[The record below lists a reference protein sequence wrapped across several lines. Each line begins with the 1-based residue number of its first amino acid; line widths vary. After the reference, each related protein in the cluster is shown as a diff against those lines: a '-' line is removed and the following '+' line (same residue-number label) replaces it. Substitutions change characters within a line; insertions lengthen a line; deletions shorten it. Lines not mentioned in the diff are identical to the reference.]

1 MKLVKRAVTGKWVDY
16 REGVRF
22 KIRPFPLSRMVSSG
36 DGAGIDAFK
45 TGKEQFIA
53 GVEDWEGLED
63 ANGKPLPC
71 TDGNK
76 AFLYDYCYMVLGL
89 PEDLIGFV
97 MTEIQKMMRPVEEIE
112 KNSSTSRT
120 GMQEESS
127 STAPPAEKSS

>member
-1 MKLVKRAVTGKWVDY
+1 MNKRVAG
-16 REGVRF
+16 
-22 KIRPFPLSRMVSSG
+22 RMVVGSLTALLVLLSIIMAF
-36 DGAGIDAFK
+36 GAK
-45 TGKEQFIA
+45 
-53 GVEDWEGLED
+53 DWEGLED